1 MSRWIKSG
9 IALLFSVMMLCILVL
24 IIGCFDQIAFASKRE
39 FLIGQGMML
48 CIGLSAAALGMAAVH
63 GLSRIEAARRLE
75 PAARILVWPM
85 LFVLQLVLCYFSYF
99 LTGWDAGMMLEYARW
114 VGVYGATTVNDL
126 YYSMYPNNVLIT
138 MIFGGI
144 MRVFAWVTGGEPGL
158 ERCALA
164 VIAVQCLLNT
174 LTGAMCWDIMRRWTR
189 SRAIAWMTALVYAAF
204 VGLSPWL
211 MIPYTDST
219 ALFLPVLILWLY
231 VLKERLGMWAFAG
244 IGLLAGFGYRLKPQA
259 VIVVIAL
266 VMVEAAYGLCAR
278 HIKRMMVQ
286 LGVLLL
292 AMLVMIGPFF
302 DAVVRLSGFDLD
314 EEMNVGALHYVMM
327 GLNEA
332 SNGGFYAGDEKITIS
347 VPTRAERKAIQLAEI
362 ESRLQR
368 YGLSGMAAHLAK
380 KTLTNY
386 ADGTFAWA
394 IEGQFVN
401 QEIEDKDSLI
411 SPLLKRLVYPDEHG
425 QVLVLGTY
433 AQCIWL
439 ALLLG
444 ALMGSLTLLAG
455 KCDESPLFLTMM
467 LAIIGLT
474 AFELLFEA
482 RARYLFIYAPVY
494 VMLGVNGLWSGF
506 DMLRRRL
513 RG

>member
-1 MSRWIKSG
+1 M
-9 IALLFSVMMLCILVL
+9 
-24 IIGCFDQIAFASKRE
+24 
-39 FLIGQGMML
+39 
-48 CIGLSAAALGMAAVH
+48 
-63 GLSRIEAARRLE
+63 
-75 PAARILVWPM
+75 
-85 LFVLQLVLCYFSYF
+85 
-99 LTGWDAGMMLEYARW
+99 
-114 VGVYGATTVNDL
+114 
-126 YYSMYPNNVLIT
+126 
-138 MIFGGI
+138 
-144 MRVFAWVTGGEPGL
+144 VFAWVTGGEPGL

-174 LTGAMCWDIMRRWTR
+174 LTGAMCWDIVRRWTR
-189 SRAIAWMTALVYAAF
+189 SRAIAWMTALVYVLF

-219 ALFLPVLILWLY
+219 ALFLPTLILWLY
-231 VLKERLGMWAFAG
+231 VRKERLGMWAFAG

-266 VMVEAAYGLCAR
+266 IMVEAAYGFCTR
-278 HIKRMMVQ
+278 HFKQMMVR
-286 LGVLLL
+286 LSALFL

-314 EEMNVGALHYVMM
+314 EEMSVGALHYIMM
-327 GLNEA
+327 GLNEE

-347 VPTRAERKAIQLAEI
+347 APTRTERKAIQLAEI

-401 QEIEDKDSLI
+401 QQIEDKDSMI
-411 SPLLKRLVYPDEHG
+411 SPLLKRLIYPDEHG
-425 QVLVLGTY
+425 NVLMLGTY

-444 ALMGSLTLLAG
+444 ALLGSLMILAG

-482 RARYLFIYAPVY
+482 RARYLYIYAPVY
-494 VMLGVNGLWSGF
+494 VMLGVNGLWSAF